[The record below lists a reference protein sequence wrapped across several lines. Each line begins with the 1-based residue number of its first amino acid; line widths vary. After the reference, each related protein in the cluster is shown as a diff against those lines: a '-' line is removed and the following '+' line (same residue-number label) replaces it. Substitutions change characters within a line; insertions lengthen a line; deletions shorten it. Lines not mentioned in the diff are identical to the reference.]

1 MKLVLKV
8 KFVSLV
14 NLIAGREVVQELVAE
29 RMTLSRLRHE
39 LSRLLNDNAYRQ
51 QMLDDYEEMNRVLG
65 GAGASERAA
74 REIVNLLQNR
84 NV

>member
-1 MKLVLKV
+1 M
-8 KFVSLV
+8 
-14 NLIAGREVVQELVAE
+14 NLIVDREIVQELVAD
-29 RMTLSRLRHE
+29 RMTRENITQCLTDILPEGQS
-39 LSRLLNDNAYRQ
+39 RQ